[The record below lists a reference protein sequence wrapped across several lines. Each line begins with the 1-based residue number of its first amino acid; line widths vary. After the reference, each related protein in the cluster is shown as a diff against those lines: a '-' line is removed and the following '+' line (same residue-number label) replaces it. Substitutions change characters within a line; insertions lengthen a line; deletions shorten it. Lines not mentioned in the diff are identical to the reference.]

1 MAEGQQESN
10 GTQITPINIGNK
22 RAWWKIKWENLG
34 IGLPGVW
41 LAILYIVLGTFVV
54 LSLSA
59 HQLQYQ
65 IYSLNADREQDQQI
79 SVWQIL
85 QTHAQWEAIGVEIDS
100 QARQLNILAQKQ
112 ALAELEYRR
121 EQADNWRLHNICRQQ
136 MTRISQK
143 LSTLAVE
150 KPGCIIS
157 DYSKIEAAID
167 EEYSDAQDD
176 GALKK
181 ELVELLKAVEKAE
194 NSSILLAS
202 KEIEWT
208 NLGQQFND
216 LNIAL
221 AENNNKREALLKK
234 DNLGNKAGDFL
245 NALDYMGNK
254 EALPIVPSFT
264 RMPSDTLK
272 LILVLS
278 MGALGGTISLTR
290 SYLAQK
296 KSLAEDR
303 IGGAYYTFRPFLGA
317 ITALSIFILAKAGV
331 LIISTPDQGAGGA
344 ELSPY
349 FLSFIGIISG
359 MLADSALDTIQ
370 RTGNNWFKNSEVSRD
385 LWAYGLGKALAGD
398 PNATKEQRDK
408 NLEDNMALLSE
419 TLDVSVPTIKKWVD
433 EKQKVPASMQALISA
448 FVRIPPREL
457 FSDVGGDLNVTKMWF
472 AEEWKK
478 NSEST

>member
-1 MAEGQQESN
+1 MAEGQQEPN
-10 GTQITPINIGNK
+10 GAESTLNNNGDK
-22 RAWWKIKWENLG
+22 RAWLKIKWESLG

-41 LAILYIVLGTFVV
+41 LAFLYVFLGMFVV
-54 LSLSA
+54 FSLSA

-65 IYSLNADREQDQQI
+65 IYSLNADRERDQQI

-85 QTHAQWEAIGVEIDS
+85 QTHAQWKAISLEIDS
-100 QARQLNILAQKQ
+100 QTV
-112 ALAELEYRR
+112 
-121 EQADNWRLHNICRQQ
+121 RL
-136 MTRISQK
+136 QK
-143 LSTLAVE
+143 LSSDRIQAGDDLQKADTENLRANISCSGKLAVFQQNLPLLGE
-150 KPGCIIS
+150 ALNCNRS
-157 DYSKIEAAID
+157 DEAAI
-167 EEYSDAQDD
+167 SSAVGFMDD
-176 GALKK
+176 GAEKQKLTTQLK
-181 ELVELLKAVEKAE
+181 ELSESIDAVEA
-194 NSSILLAS
+194 SIMELTIKDQKRHAIDGQYQALNEAYNVNIAKRETLLNDDQ
-202 KEIEWT
+202 
-208 NLGQQFND
+208 NLGT
-216 LNIAL
+216 
-221 AENNNKREALLKK
+221 
-234 DNLGNKAGDFL
+234 KAGDFL
-245 NALDYMGNK
+245 NALDYMGGK
-254 EALPIVPSFT
+254 EALWFIPSFT
-264 RMPSDTLK
+264 SMPSDTLK

-398 PNATKEQRDK
+398 PNAKKEQRDK

-419 TLDVSVPTIKKWVD
+419 TLDVSVPTIMKWVD